1 MQEDASNLNPHD
13 ARNIAR
19 KIHLNWGHSSAQRL
33 RRILAD
39 ACSASK
45 PAPAAAGEEVN
56 QCDFRQAFV
65 RAPHLAVAGT
75 PLVSASNEKVQGD
88 LLFLYGVVTLR
99 AMGLFSKCSLL
110 VRAPSGD
117 PPG

>member
-19 KIHLNWGHSSAQRL
+19 KIHLNWGHSSARRH

-39 ACSASK
+39 AFGVSK
-45 PAPAAAGEEVN
+45 TALDAAGGEVN
-56 QCDFRQAFV
+56 QCDFCRACV
-65 RAPHLAVAGT
+65 RAPHLPVAGT

-110 VRAPSGD
+110 VRALSGD
-117 PPG
+117 PPK